1 MKQICLDVL
10 SWFRRRH
17 FTNRAWIFHVCLWK
31 CTLHYI
37 SSLRRQ
43 SCALSPQL
51 HYIAMHYIR
60 KVWPNAHCISGRLV
74 AALASS
80 IMRRTPPPR
89 QLGSPTHLLFS
100 SQLENLTTTK
110 AATTLGNLF
119 LCHTCGHNVY
129 YALPRVTTDCGHTL
143 WCLQHFKYILTTLG
157 HKITLVFFFATQR
170 TECFSSA
177 HFM

>member
-51 HYIAMHYIR
+51 HYIAMHSIR
-60 KVWPNAHCISGRLV
+60 KVGSNAQCISGRLV
-74 AALASS
+74 AALASF
-80 IMRRTPPPR
+80 IMRRTPPSPR

-110 AATTLGNLF
+110 VATTLNNLF
-119 LCHTCGHNVY
+119 LRHTCEYNVY
-129 YALPRVTTDCGHTL
+129 YALSRVTTNCGHTL
-143 WCLQHFKYILTTLG
+143 QCLKHFKCSLTTLW
-157 HKITLVFFFATQR
+157 HKVTLGNIFFATLY
-170 TECFSSA
+170 EL
-177 HFM
+177 